1 LSSLLPHDFWTR
13 LALLDARC
21 TVAVYSTFELGEGR
35 FWTAN
40 ARRRDDPAR
49 FVEVSG
55 DSMMDALLR
64 LLVAA
69 EAAKLSE

>member
-1 LSSLLPHDFWTR
+1 MSSLLPHDLWTR
-13 LALLDARC
+13 LALLDSRC
-21 TVAVYSTFELGEGR
+21 TVAVYSTSELGGDR

-40 ARRRDDPAR
+40 ARRRDDAAR

-55 DSMMDALLR
+55 DSMVDALMR
-64 LLVAA
+64 LLIAA